1 MTTTEEPGR
10 IDIEPETRAEAET
23 AAAGFDGGMLARLAD
38 RVGAHS
44 GSSAVYGDPVEQ
56 DGRTIIPV
64 AQSMWGTGGGSGTS
78 DEAGSGGGGG
88 GGSMSRPV
96 GYIEIDAAGSRFR
109 PLSPPWQDAKLV
121 LTYSVGAWLI
131 LRTLMRLVR
140 R

>member
-1 MTTTEEPGR
+1 MTTTEQPGP
-10 IDIEPETRAEAET
+10 IDIDPEAKAEAEA
-23 AAAGFDGGMLARLAD
+23 AAAGFDGGMLERLAD
-38 RVGAHS
+38 RIGAHS
-44 GSSAVYGDPVEQ
+44 GAGAVYGDPVAQ

-64 AQSMWGTGGGSGTS
+64 AQSVWGSGGGSGTS

-88 GGSMSRPV
+88 GGAMSRPI

-121 LTYSVGAWLI
+121 LAYSVGAWLI
-131 LRTLMRLVR
+131 LWTVVRLIR